1 MSTATRVPETWELSG
16 DDARKTLL
24 ETGRLQLLKD
34 AFVRLRAADG
44 FSHSR
49 SLAFVTSLV
58 LVQGLIALVGF
69 ATAFGGQGFS
79 REIVAAI
86 QSAVPGPAGALLTDA
101 VAQARGVG
109 ADHRFAALILGL
121 LGTLVTGTTAMGQIE
136 RGFNRIYGIE
146 RDRPTLEKYGRAFI
160 LMLLAG
166 SCLAAAFL
174 VFTFGRQSETADGFL
189 RATWPFLRWP
199 LGLAAATLALAAM
212 LRWSPSRRQPGW
224 TWLAFGAVLCVG
236 GWVLVT
242 LLLGAALSASSSFG
256 DTYGSLAGI
265 VALQFWTLLSAI
277 AIFFGAAVTAQ
288 LEAVRAGAPQPRAT
302 SSLDA
307 PRATG
312 DRTVD
317 ARVVA

>member
-1 MSTATRVPETWELSG
+1 MSTATKVPETWELTG

-24 ETGRLQLLKD
+24 DTGRLQLLKD

-69 ATAFGGQGFS
+69 AAAFGDLRMS

-86 QSAVPGPAGALLTDA
+86 ESAVPGPAGQLLTDA
-101 VAQARGVG
+101 VRQAREVG
-109 ADHRFAALILGL
+109 TDHRYLPLVLGL
-121 LGTLVTGTTAMGQIE
+121 IGTLVTGTTAMGQIE

-146 RDRPTLEKYGRAFI
+146 RDRPTVEKYGRAFV
-160 LMLLAG
+160 LAVAAG
-166 SCLAAAFL
+166 GGLALAFL
-174 VFTFGRQSETADGFL
+174 VFAFGRQSETAEGFL
-189 RATWPFLRWP
+189 RTTWPYLRWP
-199 LGLAAATLALAAM
+199 LGLTVATLALAAM
-212 LRWSPSRRQPGW
+212 LRWSPRRRQPAW
-224 TWLAFGAVLCVG
+224 SWLTFGAALCVA

-242 LLLGAALSASSSFG
+242 VLLGAALSVSSSFG

-288 LEAVRAGAPQPRAT
+288 LEAVRAGAPQPRAAL
-302 SSLDA
+302 SVEA
-307 PRATG
+307 PTLRA
-312 DRTVD
+312 RESPPY
-317 ARVVA
+317 AS